1 MKDEES
7 SHPSANAG
15 QAGADGAGSRGGG
28 FGGGNRFAWHQDF
41 AYWTE
46 GNPYNRPVMPSPDVA
61 TAAVAIDRSGP
72 ENGALQM
79 LKGSHKLGLLGYVA
93 EPWGERYAEDASVQS
108 ALAAGC
114 DIVVCEQEPGD
125 VCFFNCLTFRP
136 HHFPHS
142 PSDLSSSGWG
152 CADCSEAN
160 TSPHPRW
167 AFLCAYD
174 NWANALRYSTHH
186 HLLAPQARLHAKPD
200 PPMTGHRPRRET
212 RSGLARCPRA
222 RVRPAAAAGRR
233 GAGLGRRGRAELA
246 GG

>member
-15 QAGADGAGSRGGG
+15 QQADDGAGSRGGG

-93 EPWGERYAEDASVQS
+93 EPWGERYAEEASVQS

-114 DIVVCEQEPGD
+114 EIVVCEQEPGD

-142 PSDLSSSGWG
+142 
-152 CADCSEAN
+152 
-160 TSPHPRW
+160 
-167 AFLCAYD
+167 
-174 NWANALRYSTHH
+174 ALRPQLKRLGVRRLLGGE
-186 HLLAPQARLHAKPD
+186 HLAASALGVPLRLRQLGQRSPLQYAPPSPCTPGPSAR
-200 PPMTGHRPRRET
+200 
-212 RSGLARCPRA
+212 
-222 RVRPAAAAGRR
+222 
-233 GAGLGRRGRAELA
+233 
-246 GG
+246 